1 MFMLSWNEILIRA
14 KKFSID
20 WKDAHYE
27 KGETHSFYND
37 FFEVFGRKRR
47 DVAIYEKAVVKLNNK
62 NGFIDLFW
70 PSVLLVEQKSEGRD
84 LKKASKQ
91 AIDYYI
97 SLKESEKP
105 RYILLSDFQN
115 FEFIDLE
122 TRVEKKFKL
131 SDLDKHIKLFGFIAG
146 RKQETYVDQDP
157 VNVKA
162 AELISSL
169 YHSLKESGFK
179 EKDLEIFL
187 TRIVYCLFAED
198 TGIFQPNLFF
208 HYCLNKTNPD
218 GTDTGAKLTELFQTL
233 NNPPESRQKNIDE
246 DLNDFPY
253 INGDLFSEEM
263 KIPALNSVMRN
274 KLLNCCDLDWAK
286 VSPALFGSLFQTVI
300 QPEDQRQEGAHYT
313 SEKNILKSI
322 KPLFLDY
329 LKEKFIKIKE
339 DRSTQKN
346 SRLKN
351 FHKELSKIK
360 ILDPACGCGNF
371 LIVSYR
377 ELRRLEIE
385 VLKELH
391 GTKQQQLDVNILS
404 LLTVDQFFGIEIN
417 YFATRIAKIAIWLV
431 DHQMNMELSNLFGIS
446 YARIPIHDPQH
457 IITENSLT
465 YDWKKL
471 LPPNECSYIIGNPP
485 FVGSRKMEKRQKA
498 EVLQLF
504 KDVKNRGELDY
515 VTCWFLK
522 STNYILNT
530 EIKVSF
536 VSTNSISQGEQVGIL
551 WDEILKKKVEIFFAH
566 KTFKWTIDEKKVIG
580 MHLAKVYVVIIGFSQ
595 KKIGKKYLYFYENIN
610 SDPIQTEVKEI
621 NPYLVEASNTLIRK
635 RKNQISGFPE
645 MIFGSMPNDGGHLLF
660 DDDEYQHLE
669 KKVLK
674 FVKPFIGA
682 KEFINNKKKWC
693 LWLHNENSEWQ
704 SIKFIKDRVQKVY
717 DQRSNSDRS
726 ATKKLST
733 TSWLFGEIRHPY
745 KDYIIVPRVSSERRD
760 YIPIGYANKESIA
773 GDTCLIIPSND
784 LSIFGLLNSSLH
796 MEWMKS
802 VCGRLESRY
811 RYSIEIVYNNFP
823 FIKLSSGVSENINK
837 LSKQILN
844 IRKEKNLSLE
854 KLYDPLMM
862 PKELRMKHKE
872 LDSLVLKLYGL
883 EHNCDGN
890 TMMKTLFNLYEKK
903 LKTFQ

>member
-1 MFMLSWNEILIRA
+1 M
-14 KKFSID
+14 
-20 WKDAHYE
+20 
-27 KGETHSFYND
+27 
-37 FFEVFGRKRR
+37 
-47 DVAIYEKAVVKLNNK
+47 
-62 NGFIDLFW
+62 
-70 PSVLLVEQKSEGRD
+70 
-84 LKKASKQ
+84 
-91 AIDYYI
+91 
-97 SLKESEKP
+97 
-105 RYILLSDFQN
+105 
-115 FEFIDLE
+115 
-122 TRVEKKFKL
+122 
-131 SDLDKHIKLFGFIAG
+131 
-146 RKQETYVDQDP
+146 
-157 VNVKA
+157 
-162 AELISSL
+162 
-169 YHSLKESGFK
+169 
-179 EKDLEIFL
+179 
-187 TRIVYCLFAED
+187 
-198 TGIFQPNLFF
+198 
-208 HYCLNKTNPD
+208 NKTNPD

-233 NNPPESRQKNIDE
+233 NNPLESRQKNIDE

-329 LKEKFIKIKE
+329 LKEKLIKIKE

-446 YARIPIHDPQH
+446 YARIPIHAPKH
-457 IITENSLT
+457 IITKNSLT

-485 FVGSRKMEKRQKA
+485 FVGSRKMEKRQKT

-530 EIKVSF
+530 DIKVSF

-566 KTFKWTIDEKKVIG
+566 KTFKWTIDERKVI
-580 MHLAKVYVVIIGFSQ
+580 IIF
-595 KKIGKKYLYFYENIN
+595 
-610 SDPIQTEVKEI
+610 
-621 NPYLVEASNTLIRK
+621 
-635 RKNQISGFPE
+635 
-645 MIFGSMPNDGGHLLF
+645 
-660 DDDEYQHLE
+660 
-669 KKVLK
+669 
-674 FVKPFIGA
+674 
-682 KEFINNKKKWC
+682 
-693 LWLHNENSEWQ
+693 
-704 SIKFIKDRVQKVY
+704 
-717 DQRSNSDRS
+717 
-726 ATKKLST
+726 
-733 TSWLFGEIRHPY
+733 
-745 KDYIIVPRVSSERRD
+745 
-760 YIPIGYANKESIA
+760 
-773 GDTCLIIPSND
+773 
-784 LSIFGLLNSSLH
+784 
-796 MEWMKS
+796 
-802 VCGRLESRY
+802 
-811 RYSIEIVYNNFP
+811 
-823 FIKLSSGVSENINK
+823 
-837 LSKQILN
+837 
-844 IRKEKNLSLE
+844 
-854 KLYDPLMM
+854 
-862 PKELRMKHKE
+862 
-872 LDSLVLKLYGL
+872 
-883 EHNCDGN
+883 
-890 TMMKTLFNLYEKK
+890 
-903 LKTFQ
+903 